1 MVCIGVRINLHL
13 LLLPSQSS
21 GEITV
26 KFLPWPRSE
35 YDLLSMRKR
44 VDVSSKTMFFVP
56 GLHVADVQTSKGT

>member
-1 MVCIGVRINLHL
+1 M
-13 LLLPSQSS
+13 
-21 GEITV
+21 

-56 GLHVADVQTSKGT
+56 GLHVAEVKCRPVKACRIT